1 MKKQILYI
9 TIATFSIALF
19 SCSKD
24 HSTLPGGESAT
35 QESNV
40 ASVTPERSM
49 YINPLTIH
57 LDACYP
63 FNGNLNEATGKL
75 GPGVSFG
82 LAPQYTPDRKGFA
95 NSALRLTGNSFMKI
109 FNVPQQ
115 TASSISAWVR
125 TYDLSQNLGIVT
137 GPTQG
142 LILFQNPNLYIGG
155 LTLVKSGISVS
166 TGLNKTVSDLNWHH
180 LVVTYDGSSFKF
192 YVDGILAG
200 STNMPGSLASAVAT
214 YIIGNGYWK
223 GAIDDLRFYSRALA
237 ATDVTALYNL

>member
-1 MKKQILYI
+1 M
-9 TIATFSIALF
+9 
-19 SCSKD
+19 
-24 HSTLPGGESAT
+24 
-35 QESNV
+35 
-40 ASVTPERSM
+40 TPEASM
-49 YINPLTIH
+49 YINPLTVH

-63 FNGNLNEATGKL
+63 FNGNLNEAIGKL

-82 LAPQYTPDRKGFA
+82 LAPQDTPDRKGFA
-95 NSALRLTGNSFMKI
+95 NSALRLTGNSFVKI

-115 TASSISAWVR
+115 TACSISAWVR

-142 LILFQNPNLYIGG
+142 LIPFQNPNLYIGG

-192 YVDGILAG
+192 YVDGVLAG

-223 GAIDDLRFYSRALA
+223 GAIDDLRFYSRTLA

>member
-1 MKKQILYI
+1 MKKQLLFV
-9 TIATFSIALF
+9 TIATCLIVLI

-24 HSTLPGGESAT
+24 HSILPAADST
-35 QESNV
+35 PQESNMP
-40 ASVTPERSM
+40 SVTPEKNM
-49 YINPLTIH
+49 FINPLAVH

-75 GPGVSFG
+75 GPGISFG

-95 NSALRLTGNSFMKI
+95 NSALRLTGNSFVKI

-115 TASSISAWVR
+115 TASSISVWVR

-142 LILFQNPNLYIGG
+142 LILFQNPNLFIGG
-155 LTLVKSGISVS
+155 FTRVSGGISIS
-166 TGLNKTVSDLNWHH
+166 TALTKTVSDLNWHH

-192 YVDGILAG
+192 YVDGVLSG
-200 STNMPGSLASAVAT
+200 STNMPGSLASVAAT

-223 GAIDDLRFYSRALA
+223 GAIDDLRFYSRTLTAS
-237 ATDVTALYNL
+237 DVTALHNL

>member
-1 MKKQILYI
+1 MKKQILFF
-9 TIATFSIALF
+9 TIATCSAVLF

-24 HSTLPGGESAT
+24 HSILPGAGSAP
-35 QESNV
+35 QESNT
-40 ASVTPERSM
+40 ASVTPERNM
-49 YINPLTIH
+49 YINPLAVH

-82 LAPQYTPDRKGFA
+82 PAPQYTPDHKGFA
-95 NSALRLTGNSFMKI
+95 NSALRLTGSSFVKI

-115 TASSISAWVR
+115 SASSISVWVR

-155 LTLVKSGISVS
+155 LTLVSGGISIG
-166 TGLNKTVSDLNWHH
+166 TGLNKTVSDLDWHH

-192 YVDGILAG
+192 FVDGVLSG
-200 STNMPGSLASAVAT
+200 STNMPGSLASTFVT

-223 GAIDDLRFYSRALA
+223 GAIDDLRFYSRTLTAS
-237 ATDVTALYNL
+237 DVTALYNL

>member
-1 MKKQILYI
+1 MKRQILFI
-9 TIATFSIALF
+9 TIATFSTVLF

-24 HSTLPGGESAT
+24 HSILPVAESAP
-35 QESNV
+35 QESNA

-49 YINPLTIH
+49 YINPLAVH

-82 LAPQYTPDRKGFA
+82 LAAQYTPDRKGFA
-95 NSALRLTGNSFMKI
+95 NSALRLTGNSFVKI

-115 TASSISAWVR
+115 TASSISVWVR
-125 TYDLSQNLGIVT
+125 TYDLNQNLGIVT

-142 LILFQNPNLYIGG
+142 LILFQNPNLFIGG
-155 LTLVKSGISVS
+155 LTLVKGGISIS

-180 LVVTYDGSSFKF
+180 LVVTYDGTSFKF

-200 STNMPGSLASAVAT
+200 SSNMAGSLASALAT

-223 GAIDDLRFYSRALA
+223 GAIDDLRFYSRTLTAS
-237 ATDVTALYNL
+237 DVTALYNL

>member
-1 MKKQILYI
+1 MKGQILFI
-9 TIATFSIALF
+9 TIATFSIVLF

-24 HSTLPGGESAT
+24 HSILPGNDST
-35 QESNV
+35 PQESNM
-40 ASVTPERSM
+40 ASASPEKNM
-49 YINPLTIH
+49 FINPLAVH

-75 GPGVSFG
+75 SPGVSFG

-95 NSALRLTGNSFMKI
+95 NSALRLTGNSFVKI

-115 TASSISAWVR
+115 TASSISVWVR
-125 TYDLSQNLGIVT
+125 TYDLSQNLGMVT

-155 LTLVKSGISVS
+155 LTLVKNGISIG

-180 LVVTYDGSSFKF
+180 LVVTYDGSSFKY
-192 YVDGILAG
+192 YVDGILSG
-200 STNMPGSLASAVAT
+200 STNMPGSLSSALAT

-223 GAIDDLRFYSRALA
+223 GAIDDLRFYSRTL
-237 ATDVTALYNL
+237 TPSDVTALYNL